1 MKRFHVNVAVTDLD
15 RSIGFYTA
23 LFGAEPSVRKDDYAK
38 WMLDDPRLNFS
49 LSPTAGTG
57 GVDHVG
63 LQVESAE
70 ELGTLR
76 ERLKRASTPSTDQP
90 DAECCYAHS
99 DKIWTRDPDDLV
111 WESFLTHGELE
122 QHGTD
127 VMPAAACPESDGR
140 CCA

>member
-90 DAECCYAHS
+90 DAECCYAHA
-99 DKIWTRDPDDLV
+99 DRRDRHRLSPR
-111 WESFLTHGELE
+111 SGS
-122 QHGTD
+122 
-127 VMPAAACPESDGR
+127 AR
-140 CCA
+140 N